1 MYVKHVKAGFNKA
14 GLQTNSMNNIV
25 VTEPLDDVL
34 IIKLN
39 RPEKRNAFS
48 LELTL
53 RVRDAV
59 SVGCRDF
66 GGVVLTGEGKVFSAG
81 LDLAEIYG
89 FKTIEESSRYFSA
102 IKDLVITVASCDKPV
117 VALVNGSA
125 YGFAT
130 ELLYFV
136 DQVVAVRGS
145 EFSLPGIRY
154 GLVPVTPAFAPYLF
168 GTLRSRF
175 FLDGDFKLSTEEAL
189 NWGIVNKIVNDVDEG
204 LKVSIELVRKL
215 RNIPHG
221 VYLEVKRLIIRS
233 IIDMVKDRWDELLN
247 TLARE
252 SLSYDVKERL
262 RGFLRK

>member
-1 MYVKHVKAGFNKA
+1 MNI
-14 GLQTNSMNNIV
+14 SMDIV
-25 VTEPLDDVL
+25 ITEPLEDLL
-34 IIKLN
+34 IVKLN

-53 RVRDAV
+53 RTRDAV
-59 SVGCRDF
+59 STGCRDF
-66 GGVVLTGEGKVFSAG
+66 DGVILTSGGKVFSAG

-89 FKTIEESSRYFSA
+89 FSTIEESTRYFSA
-102 IKDLVITVASCDKPV
+102 IKDLALTVANCEKPI

-130 ELLYFV
+130 ELLYFF

-168 GTLRSRF
+168 GMLRSRF
-175 FLDGDFKLSTEEAL
+175 FLDRDFKLSTEEAL
-189 NWGIVNKIVNDVDEG
+189 NWGIVNKIVDNLDEG
-204 LKVSIELVRKL
+204 LKVSVELVRKL
-215 RNIPHG
+215 RSIPQG
-221 VYLEVKRLIIRS
+221 VYLELKRLMIRS
-233 IIDMVKDRWDELLN
+233 IIGIVEDRWDELLS

-252 SLSYDVKERL
+252 SLKRDVKDKLEE
-262 RGFLRK
+262 FLKR